1 MRRHTWGNKME
12 KVRTR
17 LGCSA
22 YHMRHWLRLLRRSR
36 SSSSYPWPISMLH
49 PRGIDRNI
57 YLHCM
62 FYEPFFIQR
71 SIHISHIN
79 GSFYS
84 FQLESLFSCDTNPI
98 ASLSN
103 NASTVIPSY
112 VSTLSNPIFTITSL
126 SLFSLFRLQ
135 PAILSITLLS
145 TVYLLLRLNQGVL
158 SLAPHLNYSV
168 VYFLLP

>member
-1 MRRHTWGNKME
+1 
-12 KVRTR
+12 
-17 LGCSA
+17 
-22 YHMRHWLRLLRRSR
+22 
-36 SSSSYPWPISMLH
+36 
-49 PRGIDRNI
+49 
-57 YLHCM
+57 M
-62 FYEPFFIQR
+62 FYEPFFIQC

-79 GSFYS
+79 GSFYP

-126 SLFSLFRLQ
+126 SLSSLFRLQ
-135 PAILSITLLS
+135 PAVLSITLLS
-145 TVYLLLRLNQGVL
+145 TVYLLLRLNQEVL

-168 VYFLLP
+168 VYFLLPLSSSVHCSLCSHILVFWYVNNCNFRIL